1 MAPTMQSDSGT
12 SYRRSADHGV
22 DHTLKTAPSDP
33 INILVSLSD
42 DDNSCETYFCSRDTC
57 PSIRAFMP
65 EPSDAF
71 REALGKMR
79 LETPKSDDSTKRGT
93 STETVRKLSPCSS
106 PTPDKSS
113 STSRSTSPRTTPS
126 TKTSAA
132 TQSLL
137 SPRVEDMPKSPRSAG
152 SRRPASFGGADL
164 IKPKPARR
172 SSHCEK
178 RVSWAD
184 ERGSDHQLISV
195 RLIRPRLS
203 ADTHPTTS
211 SAPGQSILRNTGT

>member
-1 MAPTMQSDSGT
+1 MAPTMQSDSGA

-22 DHTLKTAPSDP
+22 DNVTRTTVSEP

-42 DDNSCETYFCSRDTC
+42 DDNSCETYFCSRDVTC
-57 PSIRAFMP
+57 PSIRAYMP
-65 EPSDAF
+65 EPSEAF

-79 LETPKSDDSTKRGT
+79 LEECKSDESSKKASTA
-93 STETVRKLSPCSS
+93 ETAR
-106 PTPDKSS
+106 KSS
-113 STSRSTSPRTTPS
+113 SSSHTHEKLSSTSQPLSPRTNS
-126 TKTSAA
+126 VTKSPAA
-132 TQSLL
+132 TPSLL

-203 ADTHPTTS
+203 ADTHPAIN